1 MKKTILA
8 SLSISAVLLVG
19 CADTADTEMG
29 SPASVE
35 TETSVSN
42 TDPGVAAEPGNTET
56 PENQS
61 VESRYNTLGS
71 ASAPSANVPANVA
84 TNATS
89 QPQPDTTSTEAPS
102 QNEQG
107 IQVSQEPRTG
117 DDANPDS
124 VQPNP

>member
-8 SLSISAVLLVG
+8 SLSISAALLVG

-35 TETSVSN
+35 TETSVSS
-42 TDPGVAAEPGNTET
+42 TDPGVAAESGNTEI

-89 QPQPDTTSTEAPS
+89 EPQPERSVESSS

-107 IQVSQEPRTG
+107 TQVSPEPRTG

>member
-8 SLSISAVLLVG
+8 SLSISAALLVG

-35 TETSVSN
+35 TETSVSS
-42 TDPGVAAEPGNTET
+42 TDPGVAAESGNTEI

-89 QPQPDTTSTEAPS
+89 EPQPESSVESSS

-107 IQVSQEPRTG
+107 TQVSPEPRTG